1 MEQLLCDKVMDW
13 REVCRMIA
21 DHYGREKQQIQAV
34 QELSELIMIL
44 TRRPDQ
50 RGENHRQQVLTEIA
64 DCEIM
69 LEQMRQLY
77 KISEDEVSAEID
89 RKLLRQIDRIDKEVF
104 MYDP

>member
-21 DHYGREKQQIQAV
+21 DHYGREKQQIQAI
-34 QELSELIMIL
+34 QELSELILVL

-50 RGENHRQQVLTEIA
+50 RGADYREQILTEIA

-89 RKLLRQIDRIDKEVF
+89 KKLLRQIERIDKEVF
-104 MYDP
+104 LYDP